1 MHCICCEVLRIEIE
15 KILSELGISP
25 QIHFIEQGLHDT
37 PDELRKTLQQKVDE
51 LERQNVPEII
61 LGYGLC
67 GKGLYGLTS
76 RHATLII
83 PSIHDCI
90 PLLLGC
96 DQQEAGMLSQNGST
110 FWLSPGWLRYSQLN
124 FIRSREKRQKEYEE
138 LYGLDNALYLMEQ
151 EALWLQH
158 YTNACFI
165 EWSGISERE
174 KLLQE
179 AKFVAQDAKLPFRIV
194 DGKDSFLKALLSGGN
209 DERFL
214 RVPPHKTIDINGDG
228 KIVIV
233 EV

>member
-15 KILSELGISP
+15 KLVDELHISP
-25 QIHFIEQGLHDT
+25 QIQYLEQGLHDT
-37 PDELRKTLQQKVDE
+37 PDELRKNLQQKVDE
-51 LERQNVPEII
+51 LEQQNVSEII

-67 GKGLYGLTS
+67 GKGLNGLS
-76 RHATLII
+76 SKRATLII
-83 PSIHDCI
+83 PGIHDCI

-96 DQQEAGMLSQNGST
+96 SQQEAGKLSQNGST

-124 FIRSREKRQKEYEE
+124 FIRNREKRLKEYEN

-151 EALWLQH
+151 ESLWLQH

-165 EWSGISERE
+165 DRAGINDRE
-174 KLLQE
+174 KIMQE
-179 AKFVAQDAKLPFRIV
+179 AKFVADDARLPFRIV
-194 DGKDSFLKALLSGGN
+194 NGKDSFLKALLSGGK

-214 RVPPHKTIDINGDG
+214 KVPPHKTIDINGNGD
-228 KIVIV
+228 IVVV